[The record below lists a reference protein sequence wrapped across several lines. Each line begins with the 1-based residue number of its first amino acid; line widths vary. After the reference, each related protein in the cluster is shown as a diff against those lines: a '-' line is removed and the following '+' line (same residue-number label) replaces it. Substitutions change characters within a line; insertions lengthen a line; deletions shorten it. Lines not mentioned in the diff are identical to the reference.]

1 MITLYQFQCSHYC
14 EKARWALDYKGL
26 RYVCKNLVP
35 GPHLKV
41 TKKLAP
47 GSSLPILVDDGAVVQ
62 DSTSIIAFLDEKY
75 RDRPLTPPD
84 PVEAQ
89 AASDWEEYLDEE
101 IGVTLR
107 LWFYYY
113 TLPDRD
119 RALRFLLEG
128 APWYGR
134 PIMAF
139 AFPRIRAA
147 MLEYMNIYAESA
159 SQSEQRML
167 TAFDRLDGAVKDGRF
182 LVGNSFSKADLTACA
197 LLSPLCAPGRS
208 DQELSTAHPEEV
220 CRLREKHRSRPF
232 FEWVLET
239 YRTHRQPGLMV
250 DSAARP

>member
-41 TKKLAP
+41 TKRLARK
-47 GSSLPILVDDGAVVQ
+47 SSLPILVDDGAVVQ
-62 DSTSIIAFLDEKY
+62 DSTSIITFLDEKY
-75 RDRPLTPPD
+75 PDRPLTPRD
-84 PVEAQ
+84 PAEARK
-89 AASDWEEYLDEE
+89 ASEWEEYLDEE
-101 IGVTLR
+101 IGVALR

-113 TLPDRD
+113 ILPDRD

-134 PIMAF
+134 AIMAF

-147 MLEYMNIYAESA
+147 MMEYMNIDAETA
-159 SQSEQRML
+159 SQSEQRMVA
-167 TAFDRLDGAVKDGRF
+167 AFERLDGAVQARQF

-197 LLSPLCAPGRS
+197 LLSPYCSPGRS
-208 DQELSTAHPEEV
+208 DQELSVAHPPQV
-220 CRLREKHRSRPF
+220 CALREKHRDRAF
-232 FEWVLET
+232 FKWVLDI
-239 YRTHRQPGLMV
+239 YRTQRRPMLTAA
-250 DSAARP
+250 SAGRP